1 MMFNA
6 PVTSTRYACSMRS
19 VRSRQRF
26 RHEFGTPEQ
35 MKRLIDALLGCVL
48 LLMSGPLLL
57 LITLAIKLE
66 SPGPAL
72 VSNDCIGLGG
82 RRFQML
88 KFRTLPHDP
97 SRNTARWRQKPTEV
111 GKILRFTRL
120 EVLPQLIN
128 VIRGEMSI
136 IEPDGRSPSFLD

>member
-1 MMFNA
+1 MFNA
-6 PVTSTRYACSMRS
+6 PVTSRRYAYSMRS

-26 RHEFGTPEQ
+26 RHEYGACEQ
-35 MKRLIDALLGCVL
+35 MKRFIEALLGCVL
-48 LLMSGPLLL
+48 LAMTGPLLL
-57 LITLAIKLE
+57 LIVLAIKLE

-88 KFRTLPHDP
+88 KFRTLPHVP
-97 SRNTARWRQKPTEV
+97 NRNFASWRQKPTEV